1 MTTATESAGPRKIR
15 GERSLIEALAEY
27 PGELV
32 KTDSPNFVCSVL
44 PSHWRCNKTLPV
56 AFKVVALGDIPDG
69 VLVSIAAGNDENF
82 AAELRNATAVMKN
95 QVARFNDLRFVGRS
109 GRGKTFT
116 LTITVKTDPPQVA
129 TYCRAIK
136 VTVDGPRE
144 PRRHRTRSDER
155 DQANAYEQFHFSDRL
170 SELGFEGLRR
180 SIRDNSFAPFTELHP
195 GPLQPVKLPPDAT
208 SAFSALAADNNQ
220 IRSPSTWGFHSFPS
234 FLPPHP
240 PAEVPVN
247 LSALSALQPNGLPPP
262 RPQVNLP
269 NTNGNVPM
277 LPHYSEPRFQGIA
290 QFPFRSSPQATT
302 NTTLTTVADG
312 IAGGMNQVCPAPPL
326 DAAHS
331 MFSSQ
336 CQQLNAAPG
345 TNSVMNNSMLNNN
358 SLPNGMVNNG
368 YTFRPQPFMQQTA
381 MTKGNMPITQT
392 TSTSMVGPMSQA
404 NTTSGVSFPHRPGV
418 VPLVGQAMGVGS
430 PAVSQRIPL
439 PLGNVD
445 LNSVGGFNT
454 LSRSEGHGMITLK
467 QEPIDNMPNHVV
479 NHHTGLEVSHAD
491 TALHERNGTTTP
503 KGVWRPY

>member
-1 MTTATESAGPRKIR
+1 MTTVSENAGPRKIR

-69 VLVSIAAGNDENF
+69 VLVTIAAGNDENF

-116 LTITVKTDPPQVA
+116 LTITVRTDPPQVA

-180 SIRDNSFAPFTELHP
+180 SIRDNSFGPFTELHP
-195 GPLQPVKLPPDAT
+195 GPLQPVKLPPDAS
-208 SAFSALAADNNQ
+208 SAFSALNPENNQ
-220 IRSPSTWGFHSFPS
+220 IRSPSTWGFHGFPG
-234 FLPPHP
+234 FGPIPPH
-240 PAEVPVN
+240 ATSDAQVN
-247 LSALSALQPNGLPPP
+247 LSPLNGLPAA
-262 RPQVNLP
+262 RPQVNLQ
-269 NTNGNVPM
+269 NTSANMPM
-277 LPHYSEPRFQGIA
+277 LPHYAEPRFQGIA
-290 QFPFRSSPQATT
+290 QFPFRTSPQATS
-302 NTTLTTVADG
+302 NTTLTTVTDG
-312 IAGGMNQVCPAPPL
+312 IGAGMNQVGNHSSAGM
-326 DAAHS
+326 DSAAHG
-331 MFSSQ
+331 MFPSA
-336 CQQLNAAPG
+336 CQQLNGTPG
-345 TNSVMNNSMLNNN
+345 ANSVMNGPMLNNN
-358 SLPNGMVNNG
+358 GLPNGMVNNG
-368 YTFRPQPFMQQTA
+368 YTFRPQPFMQQTP
-381 MTKGNMPITQT
+381 MSKGNMAISQT
-392 TSTSMVGPMSQA
+392 TSASMVGPITQA
-404 NTTSGVSFPHRPGV
+404 NTTNGVTFPLSRPGV
-418 VPLVGQAMGVGS
+418 MPMVGQS
-430 PAVSQRIPL
+430 SSQRIQL

-445 LNSVGGFNT
+445 LNSGFNG
-454 LSRSEGHGMITLK
+454 LSRNDGHAMLALK
-467 QEPIDNMPNHVV
+467 QEPIDTMPNHVV
-479 NHHTGLEVSHAD
+479 NHHSGIEVSHSD
-491 TALHERNGTTTP
+491 TALHERNGNSTP

>member
-1 MTTATESAGPRKIR
+1 M
-15 GERSLIEALAEY
+15 
-27 PGELV
+27 
-32 KTDSPNFVCSVL
+32 
-44 PSHWRCNKTLPV
+44 
-56 AFKVVALGDIPDG
+56 
-69 VLVSIAAGNDENF
+69 F
-82 AAELRNATAVMKN
+82 AAFFL
-95 QVARFNDLRFVGRS
+95 
-109 GRGKTFT
+109 FT
-116 LTITVKTDPPQVA
+116 
-129 TYCRAIK
+129 
-136 VTVDGPRE
+136 
-144 PRRHRTRSDER
+144 
-155 DQANAYEQFHFSDRL
+155 
-170 SELGFEGLRR
+170 
-180 SIRDNSFAPFTELHP
+180 
-195 GPLQPVKLPPDAT
+195 
-208 SAFSALAADNNQ
+208 DNNQ

-240 PAEVPVN
+240 PPEAPVN

-368 YTFRPQPFMQQTA
+368 YTFRPQAFMQPSA
-381 MTKGNMPITQT
+381 MTKGNMQITQT

-404 NTTSGVSFPHRPGV
+404 NTTSGVSFPLSRPGV
-418 VPLVGQAMGVGS
+418 VPIVGQAMGVGS
-430 PAVSQRIPL
+430 PAVSQRVPL